1 MHADQLK
8 DLGVVDNILQEFE
21 GETYEKCPKLLAEIS
36 GFVTRSLEKLV
47 KMSPEELVK
56 NRYAKFRSMGSQCF
70 TSYNDENLRNS
81 RKDQAMKF
89 VSSNGKKSRR
99 RGAKIDESSS
109 SLLRFVCDRTLANE
123 RAHFRDLAPSAAEAY
138 VQRPRV
144 YTASQTNSL
153 SGKRNTD
160 TAKAALD
167 RGGPDELVSWV
178 RRVRNFLFSLHHSF
192 ISINESHTP
201 TLQHRYVRI
210 PRHVFLLPTQRIAMH
225 INPCLQLVYV
235 RSI

>member
-1 MHADQLK
+1 MNPPRLCF
-8 DLGVVDNILQEFE
+8 DLFAIE
-21 GETYEKCPKLLAEIS
+21 PW
-36 GFVTRSLEKLV
+36 R
-47 KMSPEELVK
+47 
-56 NRYAKFRSMGSQCF
+56 
-70 TSYNDENLRNS
+70 
-81 RKDQAMKF
+81 
-89 VSSNGKKSRR
+89 
-99 RGAKIDESSS
+99 
-109 SLLRFVCDRTLANE
+109 E
-123 RAHFRDLAPSAAEAY
+123 RAHFRDLAPSAAQAY

-144 YTASQTNSL
+144 YTASQTKSL

-210 PRHVFLLPTQRIAMH
+210 QDTSSCYRHNVSRCTSILACNSCT
-225 INPCLQLVYV
+225 YV
-235 RSI
+235 RYD